1 MKGRRAWVALAL
13 LLVVG
18 FAAGWAFGALRDSDE
33 RSSAPIPHL
42 RQQQRL
48 SEQNRE
54 LERQREELRAEG
66 VEIRP
71 GAAP

>member
-1 MKGRRAWVALAL
+1 LKTRRAWIALPL

-33 RSSAPIPHL
+33 RPGAPTPRL
-42 RQQQRL
+42 LQQQRL

-54 LERQREELRAEG
+54 LEREREALRAEG
-66 VEIRP
+66 VENRL
-71 GAAP
+71 AP